1 MAVIVKALRELSAKA
16 SDRESGAVEELT
28 IPCGSSREAACPP
41 PGRAKD
47 DRPHVHR
54 TDDATYRPS
63 MFVTLTLGSY
73 GKVIPPGADGR
84 TSGAGSAVWPSRYDY
99 RRAAVEAM
107 FFTRLFDRWLQ
118 NLRRCAGFVVQYF
131 CAIEPQR
138 RLAPHIHL
146 AIRGA
151 IPRQVIRAVTQAT
164 YPQLWWPPFD
174 QPVLATPSRGEIP
187 RRAATAI
194 RRRGSPCPPG
204 RRPSTRSIAT
214 RTRSLRRC

>member
-1 MAVIVKALRELSAKA
+1 MWVQPGGGL
-16 SDRESGAVEELT
+16 
-28 IPCGSSREAACPP
+28 PP

-131 CAIEPQR
+131 CVIEPQR